1 MQLPMEHSL
10 IRTVLVLVIAL
21 SGANQEIAQQEANA
35 PGQPATLP
43 RTNRGGARLGL
54 SLVLRLKLGLLL
66 AQRARA
72 KEAGRERKDDPLR
85 LIEVALPRGG
95 APERKRQA
103 EAVHLPLI
111 RKIGHLLL
119 LPRKRRLE
127 EPRLQGTRISLPAS
141 DGLKAFAPAQIVNG
155 GIRHLAKTSRKEN
168 ARKARIANSFI
179 ILTKLRLLLRRQ
191 MPA

>member
-1 MQLPMEHSL
+1 MQLPMEQGL

-72 KEAGRERKDDPLR
+72 KEAGRERKEDPLR
-85 LIEVALPRGG
+85 LLEVALLKGG
-95 APERKRQA
+95 APEREREAK
-103 EAVHLPLI
+103 AVHLPL
-111 RKIGHLLL
+111 RKIGHQLL
-119 LPRKRRLE
+119 LPRKRSNE

-141 DGLKAFAPAQIVNG
+141 DGLRAFAPAQIVNG

-168 ARKARIANSFI
+168 ARKARIANTLI
-179 ILTKLRLLLRRQ
+179 ILTKLRLLLSRRK
-191 MPA
+191 PA